1 MGQPQS
7 REMSLDLTLN
17 THSLANTG
25 PGVASRLLLQSLPCL
40 NPKVT

>member
-7 REMSLDLTLN
+7 REMDLTLN

-25 PGVASRLLLQSLPCL
+25 PGVASRLLVQSLPCL